1 MSKIIKKGNK
11 RVIAL
16 SILNKTYY
24 VNLFY
29 VNVVGLK
36 YFNTKTSFENLNE
49 SIQTNI
55 KQYIRDLVIKDEH
68 ISNHS
73 IEENILSS
81 LLPKSLQKELKALT
95 NVNDK
100 SIITT

>member
-29 VNVVGLK
+29 VNAVGLK
-36 YFNTKTSFENLNE
+36 HFNTKTSFENLDE

-55 KQYIRDLVIKDEH
+55 KQFIRDLVIKDEH

-73 IEENILSS
+73 IEENILAS
-81 LLPKSLQKELKALT
+81 LLPKNLQKELKSL
-95 NVNDK
+95 DK
-100 SIITT
+100 CQW